1 MAEVAAATTS
11 CSSVVERD
19 EGGGRGAVT
28 SLKLAAEEDVLIA
41 RASEARPSCGYLFDG
56 SDLVIP
62 TVVMLILLT
71 LATVC

>member
-28 SLKLAAEEDVLIA
+28 SLKLAAEED
-41 RASEARPSCGYLFDG
+41 ARPSCGYLFDG

-71 LATVC
+71 LASVC